1 MHTGQEPFQGQTLCP
16 LSSATYCFFTVS
28 TVCCLARVPT
38 QAENVLQLVNART
51 ATAAD
56 SALAG
61 LAGGLGQLVS
71 ELRGDLLEILAELE
85 ARLDF
90 DDDLP
95 PMDVPALVEDIT
107 GGLQEDAMCR
117 KTQCAGLNAAYAALM

>member
-1 MHTGQEPFQGQTLCP
+1 MVNTILTQ
-16 LSSATYCFFTVS
+16 S
-28 TVCCLARVPT
+28 
-38 QAENVLQLVNART
+38 QAENVLQLISART

-71 ELRGDLLEILAELE
+71 ELRGDLLEIIAELE

-107 GGLQEDAMCR
+107 GGWP
-117 KTQCAGLNAAYAALM
+117 NALASSQASGSLCCYGRLAVA

>member
-1 MHTGQEPFQGQTLCP
+1 
-16 LSSATYCFFTVS
+16 
-28 TVCCLARVPT
+28 
-38 QAENVLQLVNART
+38 VLQLVNART
-51 ATAAD
+51 STAAD

-71 ELRGDLLEILAELE
+71 DLRGDLLEILAELE

-107 GGLQEDAMCR
+107 GWWHRL
-117 KTQCAGLNAAYAALM
+117 AAAATLSMSMQSY

>member
-1 MHTGQEPFQGQTLCP
+1 
-16 LSSATYCFFTVS
+16 
-28 TVCCLARVPT
+28 
-38 QAENVLQLVNART
+38 VLQLVNART
-51 ATAAD
+51 STAAD

-107 GGLQEDAMCR
+107 GMLRHGHACQAS
-117 KTQCAGLNAAYAALM
+117 